1 MSNLKLKSIIMQTD
15 SSNSIIQDSFNLNRF
30 VVAQDAVYDTVVSEL
45 SEGRKRSHWMWYIFP
60 QLKHLGHSYNAK
72 FYGISGWEEAKA
84 YLANPILDA
93 RLRKVS
99 EIILALPEDDARE
112 VFGGIDAIKLRSSM
126 TLFDLVAP
134 NDIFSRVLEKY
145 FNGKRDRRTIAIVNE
160 GENLS

>member
-1 MSNLKLKSIIMQTD
+1 MQTD

-84 YLANPILDA
+84 YLANPILYA

-160 GENLS
+160 EENLS

>member
-1 MSNLKLKSIIMQTD
+1 MQTD
-15 SSNSIIQDSFNLNRF
+15 SSNPIIQDSFNLNRF
-30 VVAQDAVYDTVVSEL
+30 VVAQDAVYDKVVSEL

-160 GENLS
+160 GDNNEYNESK

>member
-1 MSNLKLKSIIMQTD
+1 MQTD

>member
-15 SSNSIIQDSFNLNRF
+15 SSNPIIQDSFNLNRF
-30 VVAQDAVYDTVVSEL
+30 IIAQDAVYDTVVAEL
-45 SEGRKRSHWMWYIFP
+45 SDGCKRSHWMWYIFP

-160 GENLS
+160 GDNHP

>member
-30 VVAQDAVYDTVVSEL
+30 IIAQDAVYDTVVAEL
-45 SEGRKRSHWMWYIFP
+45 SDGCKRSHWMWYIFP

-99 EIILALPEDDARE
+99 EIILALPGDDARE
-112 VFGGIDAIKLRSSM
+112 VFGGIDARKLRSSM

-160 GENLS
+160 GDNHP

>member
-1 MSNLKLKSIIMQTD
+1 MQTD

-72 FYGISGWEEAKA
+72 FYGISGGEEAKA

-99 EIILALPEDDARE
+99 EIILVLPEDDARE

>member
-1 MSNLKLKSIIMQTD
+1 MQTD

-30 VVAQDAVYDTVVSEL
+30 IIAQDAVYDTVVAEL
-45 SEGRKRSHWMWYIFP
+45 SDGCKRSHWMWYIFP

-160 GENLS
+160 GDNNEYNESK

>member
-1 MSNLKLKSIIMQTD
+1 MQTD
-15 SSNSIIQDSFNLNRF
+15 SSNPIIQDSFNLNRF
-30 VVAQDAVYDTVVSEL
+30 IIAQDAVYDTVVAEL
-45 SEGRKRSHWMWYIFP
+45 SDGCKRSHWMWYIFP

-134 NDIFSRVLEKY
+134 NDIFYRVLEKY

-160 GENLS
+160 GDNHP

>member
-1 MSNLKLKSIIMQTD
+1 MQTD

-30 VVAQDAVYDTVVSEL
+30 IIAQDAVYDTVVAEL
-45 SEGRKRSHWMWYIFP
+45 SDGCKRSHWMWYIFP

-99 EIILALPEDDARE
+99 EIILVLPEDDARE

-160 GENLS
+160 GDNNEYNESK

>member
-1 MSNLKLKSIIMQTD
+1 MQTD
-15 SSNSIIQDSFNLNRF
+15 SSNPIIQDSFNLNRF

-60 QLKHLGHSYNAK
+60 QLKHLGHRYNAK

-84 YLANPILDA
+84 YLADPILDA

-99 EIILALPEDDARE
+99 EIILALPGNDARE
-112 VFGGIDAIKLRSSM
+112 VFGGIDDMKLRSSM

-160 GENLS
+160 GDNHP